1 MEGKRVS
8 YILVTVFF
16 PKFHLKFTL
25 TNSVTNINKLD
36 SNAHLG
42 LFSNGWIRF
51 KVRSKYQCFKKWKH
65 RGTHGARAI
74 TPTRVLIHF
83 YKFTDRW
90 IKFKWFSFFKTCTS
104 WFLLEF
110 YDFRFVLTF
119 ILKKNNFCLFRKH
132 IYLFNF
138 KLCLYIVWFLFVLHY
153 CPIQQWQARIAV
165 LYIYQFQK
173 QHDFIFKWYIDIRK
187 R

>member
-1 MEGKRVS
+1 MRKKKTNARIPLTFSFESEKLDYNQRCITHNKWFFVISGYFWYGVLEGKRVS

-25 TNSVTNINKLD
+25 TNSVTNTNRLD

-65 RGTHGARAI
+65 RGYVLPILTSTHGARAI

-110 YDFRFVLTF
+110 YDFRFV
-119 ILKKNNFCLFRKH
+119 
-132 IYLFNF
+132 
-138 KLCLYIVWFLFVLHY
+138 
-153 CPIQQWQARIAV
+153 
-165 LYIYQFQK
+165 
-173 QHDFIFKWYIDIRK
+173 
-187 R
+187 